1 MKEIFYKSFSPARLI
16 TIVRLNKIVFFVCLL
31 VLFACAKSHVEI
43 YPARPSPGKP
53 PVKTSPVE
61 SSDKTVPVPPPVKSS
76 PVEPPPAKPPSVK
89 SSPVKTYSE
98 TISGWKSY
106 QDLVRWMDKDFSFD
120 ADRFKKFEG
129 TLPPPR
135 TPEETFRLKSGIYF
149 DAALFAKET
158 LNHINPAYQAKIA
171 IVIIRPYGANH
182 YFCSF
187 QSGGKIITMDY
198 GTPYKE
204 TTGTHGPYSSLE
216 EVKKIYEKYFPVKG
230 RIEAISYLP

>member
-1 MKEIFYKSFSPARLI
+1 MEIFFKSFFPARLI
-16 TIVRLNKIVFFVCLL
+16 AIVRLNKIVFPVCLL
-31 VLFACAKSHVEI
+31 VLCACAKSHVET
-43 YPARPSPGKP
+43 YPAGPSPGKP

-61 SSDKTVPVPPPVKSS
+61 SPDKTVPVPPPVKSS
-76 PVEPPPAKPPSVK
+76 PGEPPPAKPPSVK

-106 QDLVRWMDKDFSFD
+106 QDLVRWMEKEFSFD
-120 ADRFKKFEG
+120 AGRYKKFEG

-135 TPEETFRLKSGIYF
+135 TPEETFRLRSGIYF

-158 LNHINPAYQAKIA
+158 LNRINPSYKAKLA

-204 TTGTHGPYSSLE
+204 TTGTRGPYSSLE
-216 EVKKIYEKYFPVKG
+216 EVKKIYETYFPVKG